1 MRRQVTSARPR
12 ASGTEPRAPSKG
24 RHVYDEIKAAILS
37 GQLPPG
43 SSIDKAALCERLAM
57 SRFPVT
63 AAISRLAYER
73 LVVVQPQHGSFVAKI
88 ALGDVL
94 ECMMIRSAIEG
105 EVAARAAAARPDG
118 LADDLA
124 RNLRAQSAAL
134 AASDRDAFY
143 ALDLAFHD
151 AILDRLKLGHTGSVL
166 EPLRSHLERTR
177 RMVAAP
183 PGRMHATFEEHQA
196 VAAAIESGNAEVARD
211 AMRRHL
217 AQTTAVIETFARQN
231 PALFSDRP

>member
-1 MRRQVTSARPR
+1 MRREVSSSRPR
-12 ASGTEPRAPSKG
+12 ASTAEVRPPSKG

-43 SSIDKAALCERLAM
+43 SSIDKAVLCQRLAM

-88 ALGDVL
+88 ALPDVL
-94 ECMMIRSAIEG
+94 ECMMIRSAVEG
-105 EVAARAAAARPDG
+105 EVAARAAQAQPDG
-118 LADDLA
+118 LAEDLA
-124 RNLRAQSAAL
+124 ANLQAQSLAL
-134 AASDRDAFY
+134 AGRDRDAFY
-143 ALDLAFHD
+143 ALDVAFH
-151 AILDRLKLGHTGSVL
+151 AAMLSRLDFSHTASVL

-177 RMVAAP
+177 RIMAAP
-183 PGRMHATFEEHQA
+183 PGRMHATFEEHRA
-196 VAAAIESGNAEVARD
+196 VAAAVGSGSAEAARA

-217 AQTTAVIETFARQN
+217 AETTAVVEAFALHN
-231 PALFSDRP
+231 PALFSDRS